1 MNFASL
7 FKRLHPVAG
16 LIFAAGPAFAIQ
28 DTNTNGLSDV
38 WERHYNSGNL
48 FSGANPNHAPAADPD
63 GDGWDNAKEVIAGT
77 DPFSTALPAGWVKS
91 DIAKH
96 PDAEGLFILTWPS
109 IQGKVYKLAMSP
121 DLVTWTDFGELMP
134 GTGQNISLAVDAI
147 HEDGTIP
154 ERLFW
159 RVNIE
164 DDDPDGDTLT
174 MWEELALGYNPYS
187 RDTDLDGIPDNL
199 DATPLANDA
208 VADPDGSGLQGTSL
222 ANNLIGRWDFE
233 SHDTITNP
241 PQGHTPWRYLDQT
254 GGGRHATS
262 FSVFTDPLGMPS
274 KATNHAGGFVT
285 IPPTLLNGRNVWSV
299 SFWANLDKGSVG
311 SSDGRPMG
319 LFSHHRYVPHIPP
332 NGIPNWGYYT
342 ATANGVWIQKDGS
355 GNEILRAGTYAFAN
369 HNNGTPLIPATLTIS
384 GVSVTAPPGT
394 FDDGQWHHYV
404 MVKNNA
410 FTTLYVDGVLKGSVS
425 HNSPALVTNAYN
437 GISFGRLHGV
447 APETGAFQLPNQS
460 VARGRF
466 DRLRVWS
473 RAVSPSDV
481 NSLHREDIDRD
492 GLWDVI
498 ETKTRLWRDTNSD
511 ASPTPS
517 EFDFVVSPFEW
528 QTSNHDTDGDDASD
542 LAEQSAGTNIAQA
555 DTDGDLIPDGW
566 ELKYPAILDPL
577 DPSDRL
583 LDPDGDGLNN
593 REEWQYNTN
602 PTSSNSD
609 GGDPENPDIVNDGDE
624 VDVGSD
630 PNDPGDGGQSPSP
643 TEKVSILLGVGDKSG
658 SKSEDYVLNCF
669 RINRETG
676 GEERIYTVRSGGIG
690 QYKEETKDIF
700 RKGETYSFQI
710 QWQGSNLT
718 TRPANP
724 SLGISAE
731 GPDFDY
737 TFKVQ
742 PQGDHGGML
751 IDSWNPSDGTLDPT
765 RHLLSD
771 EANDIAA
778 DAPEFKRNY
787 SDRRV
792 VLYSV
797 QTHTV
802 DRMFAGA
809 VTILPGF
816 EQMELTITSPD
827 TGRDFGTHGY
837 LMDGGDTR
845 VYESV
850 KGMLGHEDR
859 WGTLVTDPSVWFLHD
874 PLSFNRV
881 EFYLV
886 SGAPGQTYGKI
897 KVEAKVQGQSL
908 GSVERT
914 LQTDAQ
920 FAQTIDLVTG
930 WAAGRGFGFD
940 TGGGGVTVMNNNT
953 DGAGLD
959 NPHLWSTPTL
969 IPFMLIG
976 HQVEGVT
983 IVVRGLGEGVVAG
996 LKDDLEFVGL
1006 ILSGAV
1012 IVADWSA
1019 QALLNEIEKWQ
1030 NDPRGRI
1037 SELHAMVTDFFDKQV
1052 FQPLSA
1058 VAADLT
1064 TFEGFKKRFWQA
1076 VVKGITVS
1084 IAVNT
1089 NLWQSTVN
1097 ALEDWF
1103 DDFGNRMA
1111 DGAERTAWLDAPLNK
1126 TGLFAEGTQLMREQ
1140 CYTFGYTFGYL
1151 CEQVAIG
1158 ALTGGTVK
1166 IAQVAAKGGISLAAN
1181 VAKRTAA
1188 TVAIRGHWMK
1198 KIMADSGLGDA
1209 IIRAMYERGMLA
1221 AAVEP
1226 TGPTIKKCAFD
1237 ILESLFSRSG
1247 FNRATYNFKRLLDD
1261 VVPDGNIRKLIAQ
1274 EGSEALIHKRAAQIA
1289 HLLGDECD
1297 ETVMKNFLKVAEERL
1312 IVTRPDGSVDEFFE
1326 GWLRCSEGNPS
1337 LLQHADNQGFALS
1350 EMTANGKAR
1359 LKQILSDP
1367 DPGNPWKFDDPVWV
1381 TGENPPIPSNYW
1393 ARGLMLELDAYKR
1406 VYKPLGYTHHPT
1418 AAAYDYS
1425 GPKWVQ
1431 MKSLKNPD
1439 GAIQAMK
1446 DAIDA
1451 LLDAAPTGPA
1461 RLHILKKPGTGSSS
1475 LESALTAY
1483 KESLDASQRDRLE
1496 IIIQS
1501 YDLGP
1506 Q

>member
-7 FKRLHPVAG
+7 FKRLLPVAG
-16 LIFAAGPAFAIQ
+16 LIFATGPAFAIQ

-38 WERHYNSGNL
+38 WERHYNGGNL
-48 FSGANPNHAPAADPD
+48 FTGANPSHAPTADPD
-63 GDGWDNAKEVIAGT
+63 SDGWDNAKEAIAGT

-96 PDAEGLFILTWPS
+96 PDAEGLFILKWPS
-109 IQGKVYKLAMSP
+109 VQGKVYKLAMSP
-121 DLVTWTDFGELMP
+121 DLVAWTDFGELMP

-154 ERLFW
+154 DRLFW
-159 RVNIE
+159 RVKIE

-174 MWEELALGYNPYS
+174 TWEELALGYNPYS
-187 RDTDLDGIPDNL
+187 SDTDLDGIPDNT
-199 DATPLANDA
+199 DTTPLSNNA
-208 VADPDGSGLQGTSL
+208 VADPDGAGLVGTTLST
-222 ANNLIGRWDFE
+222 NMIGRWDFE
-233 SHDTITNP
+233 SYDTITSP
-241 PQGHTPWRYLDQT
+241 PTGHTPWRFPDKT
-254 GGGRHATS
+254 TGGRHATS
-262 FSVFTDPLGMPS
+262 FSVFTHGLGMPS
-274 KATNHAGGFVT
+274 KATSHAGGFVT
-285 IPPTLLNGRNVWSV
+285 IPPSLLNNRTTWSV
-299 SFWANLDKGSVG
+299 SFWAALDEGSVEN
-311 SSDGRPMG
+311 SDGRPVG
-319 LFSHHRYVPHIPP
+319 LFTHHYYLPHIT
-332 NGIPNWGYYT
+332 NGSPNWGLVT
-342 ATANGVWIQKDGS
+342 AKVNGIWVQKIG
-355 GNEILRAGTYAFAN
+355 GREILRAGTYSYTN
-369 HNNGTPLIPATLTIS
+369 HNGGTLISPPTTVVS
-384 GVSVTAPPGT
+384 GVMLDRDLGT
-394 FDDGQWHHYV
+394 IDDGKWHHYV
-404 MVKNNA
+404 MTRAGGK
-410 FTTLYVDGVLKGSVS
+410 TTLYIDGQKAGEKS
-425 HNSPALVTNAYN
+425 HTFETITANQYA
-437 GISFGRLHGV
+437 GISLGRVYGPSPDSIV
-447 APETGAFQLPNQS
+447 AQPGNQA

-466 DRLRVWS
+466 DRLRAWS
-473 RAVSPSDV
+473 DAVTTTEIAA
-481 NSLHREDIDRD
+481 LHHEDIDRD
-492 GLWDVI
+492 GLWDI
-498 ETKTRLWRDTNSD
+498 TETKTRLWRDANSD
-511 ASPTPS
+511 ATATPA

-528 QTSNHDTDGDDASD
+528 QPAEHDTDRDEASD
-542 LAEQSAGTNIAQA
+542 LAEQIAGTDIAQA

-577 DPSDRL
+577 DPSDGL
-583 LDPDGDGLNN
+583 LDPDGDGLTN

-602 PTSSNSD
+602 PTNPNSD
-609 GGDPENPDIVNDGDE
+609 GGDPDNPDTVNDGDE
-624 VDVGSD
+624 VDGGSN
-630 PNDPGDGGQSPSP
+630 PNDPGDVGQSPSP
-643 TEKVSILLGVGDKSG
+643 EEKVSILLGVGDQSG
-658 SKSEDYVLNCF
+658 SESEDYVLNCY
-669 RINRETG
+669 RIDRETG
-676 GEERIYTVRSGGIG
+676 EEERIYTVRSGGFG
-690 QYKEETKDIF
+690 QYKQETKDIF
-700 RKGETYSFQI
+700 RKGESYSFQI
-710 QWQGSNLT
+710 QWQGSNLAS
-718 TRPANP
+718 RPANP

-742 PQGDHGGML
+742 SQGDHGGML

-765 RHLLSD
+765 RRLLND
-771 EANDIAA
+771 EANDVAA
-778 DAPEFKRNY
+778 DASEFKRNY

-797 QTHTV
+797 QTHTI

-837 LMDGGDTR
+837 LVGGGDTR

-850 KGMLGHEDR
+850 KGMLGYEDR
-859 WGTLVTDPSVWFLHD
+859 WGTLVSDPSVWFLRD

-886 SGAPGQTYGKI
+886 SGAPGEAYGKI

-908 GSVERT
+908 GSIERT
-914 LQTDAQ
+914 LQADAQ

-930 WAAGRGFGFD
+930 WAAGRGFGFN
-940 TGGGGVTVMNNNT
+940 TGGGGGVTVMNNLL
-953 DGAGLD
+953 DGEGLD
-959 NPHLWSTPTL
+959 DPHHWSTPTL

-1030 NDPRGRI
+1030 NDPRARM

-1052 FQPLSA
+1052 FQPLA
-1058 VAADLT
+1058 TVAADLT

-1076 VVKGITVS
+1076 VAKGITVS

-1089 NLWQSTVN
+1089 NLWYSTVN
-1097 ALEDWF
+1097 ALEEWF

-1111 DGAERTAWLDAPLNK
+1111 DGAERAAWLDTPLDK

-1237 ILESLFSRSG
+1237 ILESLFSRQG
-1247 FNRATYNFKRLLDD
+1247 FNRATYNFKEFLDD
-1261 VVPDGNIRKLIAQ
+1261 LVPDGNIRKLMAK
-1274 EGSEALIHKRAAQIA
+1274 EGSEAVIHKRAAQIA

-1297 ETVMKNFLKVAEERL
+1297 ETVMKNFMDVVEQRL
-1312 IVTRPDGSVDEFFE
+1312 ILERSGGEIDEWIEDFLRAFKGNAAEFVNRPPLDDLSSNGVQRLKNF
-1326 GWLRCSEGNPS
+1326 
-1337 LLQHADNQGFALS
+1337 LS
-1350 EMTANGKAR
+1350 EP
-1359 LKQILSDP
+1359 L
-1367 DPGNPWKFDDPVWV
+1367 PGYAWKFEEGLETNWKA
-1381 TGENPPIPSNYW
+1381 PIV
-1393 ARGLMLELDAYKR
+1393 RGLLVELELWYR
-1406 VYKPLGYTHHPT
+1406 VYKPAGWAHLPT
-1418 AAAYDYS
+1418 SEAVDFIKGVQALQLKSIGTVNSNTITRMKEAVLAMRDYGVS
-1425 GPKWVQ
+1425 NGKTD
-1431 MKSLKNPD
+1431 L
-1439 GAIQAMK
+1439 I
-1446 DAIDA
+1446 
-1451 LLDAAPTGPA
+1451 LDI
-1461 RLHILKKPGTGSSS
+1461 RKKPGLDT
-1475 LESALTAY
+1475 SALQQQ
-1483 KESLDASQRDRLE
+1483 LDDYIATLNPSNNGLTITFNIHE
-1496 IIIQS
+1496 
-1501 YDLGP
+1501 YDFLP
-1506 Q
+1506 AP